1 MSETKAPHRRPPNI
15 LFFLPDQHRRDWLS
29 CHGSV
34 PLVTPHIDALA
45 SRGVRFTRAYCPS
58 PLCAPARASL
68 ASGRRYGRTSVRD
81 NSQNYPLALPTYYQS
96 LRDAGYRVGGIG
108 KFDLHKNTQDPE
120 NLYWG
125 LNGSRLLAEWGFT
138 DGIDNEGKL
147 DGSSSYR
154 HWGEPRGPY
163 LQFLADRGL
172 AEAYVR
178 EHETRGEHFDAYVTA
193 LPDDAYC
200 DNWLSDNGLTILETF
215 PRDRPWH
222 LVVNFSGPH
231 NPMDVTARM
240 SRRWETAPMPPAH
253 DNAGDDPDGILRR
266 RRYYAAMIEN
276 IDRQVGRL
284 VRAVAERGE
293 LENTI
298 ILYSSDH
305 GEMLGDHDRWGK
317 GVWYE
322 PSVGIPLIV
331 AGPGVGERVVS
342 DALVSLHDLA
352 ATLIDYAGSAPLPGM
367 DALSLR
373 PLLEGRTAEHRSHI
387 TGGLQRWQMVLDRR
401 FKLVLGAGES
411 PLLYD
416 PADDPWEDV
425 NRAPDCP
432 VIVRSLAQVIGS

>member
-1 MSETKAPHRRPPNI
+1 
-15 LFFLPDQHRRDWLS
+15 
-29 CHGSV
+29 
-34 PLVTPHIDALA
+34 
-45 SRGVRFTRAYCPS
+45 
-58 PLCAPARASL
+58 
-68 ASGRRYGRTSVRD
+68 
-81 NSQNYPLALPTYYQS
+81 
-96 LRDAGYRVGGIG
+96 
-108 KFDLHKNTQDPE
+108 
-120 NLYWG
+120 
-125 LNGSRLLAEWGFT
+125 
-138 DGIDNEGKL
+138 
-147 DGSSSYR
+147 
-154 HWGEPRGPY
+154 
-163 LQFLADRGL
+163 
-172 AEAYVR
+172 
-178 EHETRGEHFDAYVTA
+178 
-193 LPDDAYC
+193 
-200 DNWLSDNGLTILETF
+200 
-215 PRDRPWH
+215 
-222 LVVNFSGPH
+222 
-231 NPMDVTARM
+231 
-240 SRRWETAPMPPAH
+240 MPPAH

>member
-1 MSETKAPHRRPPNI
+1 
-15 LFFLPDQHRRDWLS
+15 
-29 CHGSV
+29 V
-34 PLVTPHIDALA
+34 
-45 SRGVRFTRAYCPS
+45 
-58 PLCAPARASL
+58 
-68 ASGRRYGRTSVRD
+68 
-81 NSQNYPLALPTYYQS
+81 LPTYYQS
-96 LRDAGYRVGGIG
+96 LRDAGYRVGGVG
-108 KFDLHKNTQDPE
+108 KFDLHKNTQDPA
-120 NLYWG
+120 NLYWD
-125 LNGSRLLAEWGFT
+125 LDGSRLLAEWGFT

-154 HWGEPRGPY
+154 HWGAPRGPY

-172 AEAYVR
+172 AEAYVH
-178 EHETRGEHFDAYVTA
+178 EHETRGEHYDAYVTA

-200 DNWLSDNGLTILETF
+200 DNWLSENGLAILDAF
-215 PRDRPWH
+215 PGDRPWH
-222 LVVNFSGPH
+222 LVVNFTGPH

-240 SRRWETAPMPPAH
+240 SRRWEKAPMPLAH
-253 DNAGDDPDGILRR
+253 DNAQDDPDGILRR
-266 RRYYAAMIEN
+266 RRNYAAMIEN

-284 VRAVAERGE
+284 VQAVAKRGE

-331 AGPGVGERVVS
+331 AGPGMQEGVVS

-352 ATLIDYAGSAPLPGM
+352 ATFIDYAGSTPLSGT

-387 TGGLQRWQMVLDRR
+387 TGGLQQWQMVVEQRY
-401 FKLVLGAGES
+401 KLVLGAGES

-416 PADDPWEDV
+416 LVDDPWEDV

-432 VIVRSLAQVIGS
+432 EIVRSLARIIGS